1 MHIGA
6 KGNISCAGPAPEQTI
21 EEGSGEKDKLLAN
34 ENAVASSIKE
44 PVPSTKNNVA
54 CSCAND
60 TSLLQRKIQQLKKQF
75 RPFDDYTVD
84 PRNQL
89 VLSDNPSTID
99 TSVISYVSKGPV
111 QKLNCKAKNRTDG
124 RPIAC
129 RHLAYAFVTGGFG
142 FKTNVNQSESKEPG
156 GKFNA
161 VASID
166 NICNNAA
173 IKTDQQ
179 LKKTPIWYGIPR
191 VAVYF
196 DAEHIGQAL
205 YEVWMN
211 KGAGDLASHGKPS
224 QTWLLAT
231 ESHVMAIRLV
241 PTAGSAI
248 KIEWYDPNYTTIMRR
263 VIVLNEQTLQQLTLD
278 QFVSMPAQKRY
289 VIDQGRVGVI
299 MSAGT
304 VEVANDSD
312 ISVLAALT
320 PSLLHLLMRYGQLNN
335 SFLDSLKT
343 KLSELRR
350 DNPHGLI
357 ELLAAK
363 GDGGPGLFMA
373 LQNGHHET
381 VSAYFE
387 CIKQLG
393 DIIEPEVIKELLA
406 AKRGDGM
413 PGLHVALQSG
423 HQEAVRAYEEGIKQL
438 GDIIA
443 PEVIKELLLAARE
456 DRTPGL
462 FMALQIGNQK
472 AVSAYFE
479 GIRQLRD
486 IIEPEVIKELLA
498 AKDEDGTP
506 GLFMALQLGNQG
518 AISAYIEGIKQ
529 LQDIIEPDVIKELL
543 AARDENGIS
552 GLFIA
557 LKAGQKDAVSAYV
570 EGIKQLRG
578 IIKVIWELLAAKNL
592 NGAPGLFAM
601 LRWGNQKAVR
611 AYMECIKQ
619 LGDIVEP
626 EVIKELLAAKRG
638 DGTPSLFMALRN
650 GHQEAVSAYLEGIK
664 QLRDIIEPE
673 VIRELLTAKKS
684 DGTPGL
690 CVALENGHHETASA
704 YIEGIEQFGGVIE
717 QRVIEELLAAKV
729 GNGMPGLLPDK
740 TVIRKLSALMSR
752 TLNSLE
758 I

>member
-406 AKRGDGM
+406 AK
-413 PGLHVALQSG
+413 
-423 HQEAVRAYEEGIKQL
+423 
-438 GDIIA
+438 
-443 PEVIKELLLAARE
+443 
-456 DRTPGL
+456 
-462 FMALQIGNQK
+462 
-472 AVSAYFE
+472 
-479 GIRQLRD
+479 
-486 IIEPEVIKELLA
+486 
-498 AKDEDGTP
+498 DEDGTP

>member
-1 MHIGA
+1 MHTEA
-6 KGNISCAGPAPEQTI
+6 KGKISCAGPALEQTI

-84 PRNQL
+84 PKNQL

-124 RPIAC
+124 GPIAC

-179 LKKTPIWYGIPR
+179 LKKTPIRCGIPKE
-191 VAVYF
+191 AIYF

-205 YEVWMN
+205 YDAWMN

-224 QTWLLAT
+224 QTWLLVT
-231 ESHVMAIRLV
+231 ENHVMAIRLV

-248 KIEWYDPNYTTIMRR
+248 KIEWYDPNYTTIVRR
-263 VIVLNEQTLQQLTLD
+263 VIVLNEHILQQLTLD
-278 QFVSMPAQKRY
+278 QFVSMPVQKRY

-320 PSLLHLLMRYGQLNN
+320 PSLLYLLMHYGQLNN

-343 KLSELRR
+343 KLSELRS

-363 GDGGPGLFMA
+363 GYGGPGLFMA

-381 VSAYFE
+381 ISAYFE
-387 CIKQLG
+387 CIKQLR

-406 AKRGDGM
+406 AKRGDGP
-413 PGLHVALQSG
+413 PGLFIALQLGNQGAIS
-423 HQEAVRAYEEGIKQL
+423 AYIEGIKQL
-438 GDIIA
+438 QDIIE
-443 PEVIKELLLAARE
+443 PDVIKELLAARG

-472 AVSAYFE
+472 AVSAYIE

-486 IIEPEVIKELLA
+486 IIGPEGIKELLA

-506 GLFMALQLGNQG
+506 GLFIALQLGNQG

-543 AARDENGIS
+543 AARDENGTS

-557 LKAGQKDAVSAYV
+557 LKEGHKDAVSAYV
-570 EGIKQLRG
+570 EGIKQLPG

-729 GNGMPGLLPDK
+729 GNGTPGILPDK

-752 TLNSLE
+752 TLSSLE
-758 I
+758 A